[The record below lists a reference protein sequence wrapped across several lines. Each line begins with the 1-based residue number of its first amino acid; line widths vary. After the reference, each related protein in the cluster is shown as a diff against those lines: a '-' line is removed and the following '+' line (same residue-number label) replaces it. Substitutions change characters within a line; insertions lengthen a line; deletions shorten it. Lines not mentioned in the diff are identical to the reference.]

1 MYVTSDKYKINNLEA
16 YREFE
21 ASIKI
26 GNRTLTNEEIISLNI
41 QQSMQQD
48 ATFTL
53 GNAVSSV
60 LNLSFLHSDIDTD
73 DKDIIEVSIGLLVN
87 DNYEYIPLGVY
98 NIETLNSNDTVTNII
113 AYDNMVK
120 FDIPYV
126 EDSESPT
133 VRSIIN
139 NLSKITGV
147 SLGSDISKLTNY
159 KLSSLSSYS
168 CREMLGLIAGVLG
181 CNAIIDRSGK
191 LKFIDIAKTSS
202 LNISNE
208 NYFDY
213 LKQNKPYTVSKVINT
228 ANETIEKGTIS
239 ENTVQVTLNLLNK
252 HIFEFLLYH
261 YHYF

>member
-1 MYVTSDKYKINNLEA
+1 MYVTSDKYKIKNLED

-21 ASIKI
+21 TSIKI

-41 QQSMQQD
+41 QQAIQQD

-53 GNAVSSV
+53 GNTVSSV
-60 LNLSFLHSDIDTD
+60 LNLSFLHDDVDID
-73 DKDIIEVSIGLLVN
+73 DKDVIEVKIGLLI
-87 DNYEYIPLGVY
+87 DNEYEYIPLGVY

-120 FDIPYV
+120 FDIPYI
-126 EDSESPT
+126 ETDQEPT
-133 VRSIIN
+133 VHTIIN
-139 NLSKITGV
+139 NLVKITGV

-181 CNAIIDRSGK
+181 CNAIIDRGGK
-191 LKFIDIAKTSS
+191 FKFIDIAKTSS

-208 NYFDY
+208 NYFVNWY
-213 LKQNKPYTVSKVINT
+213 WGVNSTFYC
-228 ANETIEKGTIS
+228 
-239 ENTVQVTLNLLNK
+239 
-252 HIFEFLLYH
+252 
-261 YHYF
+261 